1 MTRKADNALE
11 PSWVNGATPKRAFLH
26 GLLGARSVPVLVVAV
41 TFVGFGALAR
51 DSGLDIF
58 QAMFVTATVFALP
71 GQVVLVDEIAK
82 GAGMLGAA
90 FAVCL
95 TAIRLTPMSFSL
107 FPVMRGKRSSRLRE
121 LLLGHFV
128 AITVWL
134 ESMRRLP
141 QLPRELRMAY
151 FSGFVLAMLFGL
163 SAATVIGFLI
173 SANVP
178 TPVAAGMVFLT
189 PIYFFLSLVE
199 SAQSSSDKGA
209 VLAGTVLGPIAFML
223 MPGFDLLATGV
234 IGGSL
239 AYLLM
244 RKKKQ
249 DGRQS

>member
-1 MTRKADNALE
+1 MTRKVEKTSE
-11 PSWVNGATPKRAFLH
+11 PSWVKGASPKHAFLQ
-26 GLLGARSVPVLVVAV
+26 GIIGAPSVPVLVVAV
-41 TFVGFGALAR
+41 TFIGFGALAR
-51 DSGLDIF
+51 DSGLDIL

-82 GAGMLGAA
+82 GAGLLGAA
-90 FAVCL
+90 FAVGL

-107 FPVMRGKRSSRLRE
+107 FPVMRGKRSSRWVE
-121 LLLGHFV
+121 LLLSHFV

-141 QLPRELRMAY
+141 QLPRELRIAY
-151 FSGFVLAMLFGL
+151 FGGFVFAMLLGL
-163 SAATVIGFLI
+163 WTATAVGYLV

-189 PIYFFLSLVE
+189 PVYFFLSLIE
-199 SAQSSSDKGA
+199 SAYTTTDKGA
-209 VLAGTVLGPIAFML
+209 VLAGAILGPVAFLL
-223 MPGFDLLATGV
+223 MPGFDLLATGL

-244 RKKKQ
+244 RKKKP
-249 DGRQS
+249 GRPQS